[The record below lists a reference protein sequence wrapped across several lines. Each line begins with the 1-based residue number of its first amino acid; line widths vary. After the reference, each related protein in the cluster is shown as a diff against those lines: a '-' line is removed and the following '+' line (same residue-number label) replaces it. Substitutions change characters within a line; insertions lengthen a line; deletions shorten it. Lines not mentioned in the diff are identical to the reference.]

1 MNILLLGA
9 GNVGRAIAFDFVTR
23 DTVAKVT
30 IVDVSHDKLKELAT
44 FLKSEKVNIMVA
56 DIMNEEDK
64 IVQEMKDHDVVCSA
78 LPGKIGFKAIELA
91 LKANTDIVDVSYN
104 PENPFKAHDEAKE
117 KGITII
123 PDCGVAPG
131 MSNLL
136 VGHAASLLDE
146 VTDVEIIVGGLPMNP
161 KPPLYYS
168 ITWSVEDLI
177 EEYTRPAR
185 IVLNGEIKEVD
196 PLSHIEEIDLGPL
209 GKFEAIYTDGLRTL
223 LKTIKAKNM
232 VEKTIRYPGHFSK
245 IRVLKD
251 LGFLSSRKIRI
262 GEEIITPKKF
272 STKILE
278 EALRSFDFRDLVIM
292 RIRVS
297 GKKNGR
303 SFIYQFDMVD
313 KFDPQTNLTAMART
327 TGFTCAIAARLVAK
341 GLIDTGVQPLEKIGS
356 DMKLYGIF
364 IEELAKRGIKVAE
377 RAL

>member
-1 MNILLLGA
+1 
-9 GNVGRAIAFDFVTR
+9 
-23 DTVAKVT
+23 
-30 IVDVSHDKLKELAT
+30 
-44 FLKSEKVNIMVA
+44 
-56 DIMNEEDK
+56 
-64 IVQEMKDHDVVCSA
+64 
-78 LPGKIGFKAIELA
+78 
-91 LKANTDIVDVSYN
+91 
-104 PENPFKAHDEAKE
+104 
-117 KGITII
+117 
-123 PDCGVAPG
+123 
-131 MSNLL
+131 
-136 VGHAASLLDE
+136 
-146 VTDVEIIVGGLPMNP
+146 
-161 KPPLYYS
+161 
-168 ITWSVEDLI
+168 
-177 EEYTRPAR
+177 
-185 IVLNGEIKEVD
+185 GEIKEVD

-262 GEEIITPKKF
+262 GEEIITPKEF
-272 STKILE
+272 SAKILE

-356 DMKLYGIF
+356 NMKLYGIF
-364 IEELAKRGIKVAE
+364 IEGLAKRGIKVAE